1 MMRQYFE
8 NLETGLSAAIAG
20 GKMSPRKLYSLEIA
34 RLGKRLYSGEDRV
47 AWCGITAPFDLLNAL
62 GVTSCFVEFIGAML
76 AATGVSGDFIEETDH
91 IGYSMDSCSYHRAVM
106 GAALKGLM
114 PEPEFLIGTTNP
126 CSGGLAVLETLAAHF
141 RKKLFVLHIPQ
152 DKSRDNVRFLADQ
165 LRDMVRFV
173 EDITGGSLSPERL
186 ASAVLNTNRLREI
199 MIDVYKLATHV
210 PSPVSNRELGNFGIV
225 MALFLGTDAAISVA
239 EAFRDDFASRVRNMA
254 TAGSK
259 EKLRLLWIQN
269 RIQFKNPIETLLEKE
284 YGAIIVVDEL
294 NDITWDAIDPNH
306 PFESIARRSI
316 SIPFNG
322 TINNRINHL
331 RKLAKDYQIDGAI
344 NPCNWG
350 CRQGTGGRGLI
361 EEGLKE
367 IGVPVL
373 NLEVD
378 CVDSRKFTEGQFQT
392 RIEAFI
398 EMMDSHK

>member
-1 MMRQYFE
+1 MMKQYFE
-8 NLETGLSAAIAG
+8 ALETGLSAAIAAG
-20 GKMSPRKLYSLEIA
+20 SASPRKRYSLEIA

-106 GAALKGLM
+106 GATLKGLM
-114 PEPEFLIGTTNP
+114 PEPEFLIATTNP
-126 CSGGLAVLETLAAHF
+126 CSGGLAVLENLAAHF

-152 DKSRDNVRFLADQ
+152 DESGGNVRYLADQ
-165 LRDMVRFV
+165 FRDMMGFV
-173 EDITGGSLSPERL
+173 KGITGASLAPEKL
-186 ASAVLNTNRLREI
+186 ASTVLNTNRVRDI
-199 MIDVYKLATHV
+199 MIDVFKLATHV
-210 PSPVSNRELGNFGIV
+210 PSPVTNRELGNFGIV
-225 MALFLGTDAAISVA
+225 MALFLGTEAAVEIA
-239 EAFRDDFASRVRNMA
+239 EAFRDDFAGRIEGMA
-254 TAGSK
+254 QTGSK
-259 EKLRLLWIQN
+259 EKFRLLWIQN
-269 RIQFKNPIETLLEKE
+269 RIQFKNPIENLLEKE
-284 YGAIIVVDEL
+284 YGAIIVADEL
-294 NDITWDAIDPNH
+294 NDITWDAIDPDH

-322 TINNRINHL
+322 AIQNRIRHL
-331 RKLAKDYQIDGAI
+331 QKLAQDYQVDGAI

-350 CRQGTGGRGLI
+350 CRQGTGGRGMI

-378 CVDSRKFTEGQFQT
+378 CVDARKFTEGQFQT

-398 EMMDSHK
+398 EMMDSHR